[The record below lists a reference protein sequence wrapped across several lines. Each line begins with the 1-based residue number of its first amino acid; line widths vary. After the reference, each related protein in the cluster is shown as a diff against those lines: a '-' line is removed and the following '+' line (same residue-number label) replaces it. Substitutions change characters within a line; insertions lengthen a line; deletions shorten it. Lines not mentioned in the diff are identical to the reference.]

1 MSETNKI
8 YFIGIGGIGMSA
20 IARYMLSQGKEVY
33 GYDKT
38 ETTLTKKLVDE
49 GMKIHYTDDVN
60 LIPERIDLV
69 VYTPAIPEDHSEL
82 NYFIENGFDVIKR
95 AEMLG
100 RLSQVKKTIAIAGT
114 HGKTSTSATTAHLL
128 KHGKEDVSAFI
139 GGIMSNY
146 NSNYIEGAGDWIV
159 VEADEY
165 DRSFLH
171 LSSDIIAIM
180 SMDADHLDI
189 YGDHNVMI
197 EGFEAFITEIK
208 QDGTLII
215 KEEMLAGLSEG
226 VIDFLVEKNVDVVL
240 FGIDTATEVSAENVR
255 VQDGK
260 FFFDY
265 ESENG
270 SINGLQTN
278 LAGRHNIENSIVA
291 ITIAKILGLNGEAVR
306 DGLQSFKG
314 IKRRFEMI
322 YEDEQVTYIDD
333 YAHHPTEL
341 KLAIGA
347 AKELFPDKKITGIFQ
362 PHLFSRTRDFV
373 DDFAESLDMLDEVLL
388 MDIYP
393 AREEPIDGVTSKI
406 IFDKMKIENKT
417 LVTKEMLMDEVRKRN
432 LEVLMTL
439 GAGDIDV
446 FVSQIDKLLTT
457 RNT

>member
-1 MSETNKI
+1 
-8 YFIGIGGIGMSA
+8 MSA

-38 ETTLTKKLVDE
+38 ETALTKKLVDE
-49 GMKIHYTDDVN
+49 GMKIHYSDDVS
-60 LIPERIDLV
+60 LIPQGIDLV
-69 VYTPAIPEDHSEL
+69 VYTPAIPEGHSEL
-82 NYFIENGFDVIKR
+82 NYFRDSGYDVIKR

-128 KHGKEDVSAFI
+128 KDGKEDVSAFI

-146 NSNYIEGAGDWIV
+146 DSNYIEGSGDWIV

-171 LSSDIIAIM
+171 LSPDITAIM

-189 YGDHNVMI
+189 YGDHSVMI
-197 EGFEAFITEIK
+197 EGFESFIK
-208 QDGTLII
+208 QIKTDGTLII
-215 KEEMLAGLSEG
+215 KEEMLAGLSDE
-226 VIDFLVEKNVDVVL
+226 VIDVLAEKNVDVVL
-240 FGIDTATEVSAENVR
+240 FGIETATEVSIGNIEVKN
-255 VQDGK
+255 GK

-265 ESENG
+265 ESEEG

-278 LAGRHNIENSIVA
+278 LAGRHNIENAAVA
-291 ITIAKILGLNGEAVR
+291 ITIAKTLGLDGEAIR
-306 DGLQSFKG
+306 DGLLSFKG
-314 IKRRFEMI
+314 IKRRFETI
-322 YEDEQVTYIDD
+322 YEGDEVTYIDD

-341 KLAIGA
+341 RSAIGA
-347 AKELFPDKKITGIFQ
+347 AKQLFPDRKITGIFQ

-373 DDFAESLDMLDEVLL
+373 DGFAESLDMLDEIIL

-393 AREEPIDGVTSKI
+393 ARELPIEGVTSEI
-406 IFDKMKIENKT
+406 IFDKIKSKQKT
-417 LVTKEMLMDEVRKRN
+417 LVTKETLMDELKNRK

-446 FVSQIDKLLTT
+446 YIPEIKEYLT
-457 RNT
+457 RN

>member
-33 GYDKT
+33 GYDKR
-38 ETTLTKKLVDE
+38 ETTLTKKLVSE
-49 GMKIHYTDDVN
+49 GMKIHYIDDVS
-60 LIPERIDLV
+60 LIPEGIDLV
-69 VYTPAIPEDHSEL
+69 VYTPAIPDGHSEL
-82 NYFIENGFDVIKR
+82 NHFINNGYDVIKR

-146 NSNYIEGAGDWIV
+146 NSNYIEGGGDWIV

-171 LSSDIIAIM
+171 LSPDIIAIM

-197 EGFEAFITEIK
+197 EGFEAFIIKIK

-215 KEEMLAGLSEG
+215 KEDMLAGLSKNVIG
-226 VIDFLVEKNVDVVL
+226 VLAEKNVNVVL
-240 FGIDTATEVSAENVR
+240 FGIDTETEVAAENVH
-255 VQDGK
+255 VKDGK

-270 SINGLQTN
+270 SISGLATN

-291 ITIAKILGLNGEAVR
+291 ITIATIVGLDGETVR
-306 DGLQSFKG
+306 DGLISFKG
-314 IKRRFEMI
+314 IKRRFETI
-322 YEDEQVTYIDD
+322 YEDEKLTYIDD

-341 KLAIGA
+341 KSAIGA
-347 AKELFPDKKITGIFQ
+347 AKELFPNKKITGIFQ

-373 DDFAESLDMLDEVLL
+373 DGFAESLDLLDEILL

-417 LVTKEMLMDEVRKRN
+417 LVTKETLMDELRKKE

-439 GAGDIDV
+439 GAGDIDT
-446 FVSQIDKLLTT
+446 FVVQIEKLLTI
-457 RNT
+457 